1 MENVRSRHSAI
12 KQNSAKDH
20 NQELKQ
26 HKSKSKDT
34 EPELK
39 YSETLLTSL
48 FPPLLILIAFGGKPT
63 FITLGF
69 GSTITYILDLLGTVQ
84 VIDLIVN

>member
-1 MENVRSRHSAI
+1 MENVRLRHSAI
-12 KQNSAKDH
+12 KQNPAKDH

-26 HKSKSKDT
+26 IKKSKDT

-39 YSETLLTSL
+39 YSETLLMSL

-69 GSTITYILDLLGTVQ
+69 GSTITYILDLLGTIQ
-84 VIDLIVN
+84 VIL

>member
-1 MENVRSRHSAI
+1 MRHSAV
-12 KQNSAKDH
+12 KQSSAKDH

-26 HKSKSKDT
+26 LKKSKEA

-63 FITLGF
+63 FIALGF
-69 GSTITYILDLLGTVQ
+69 GSTVTYILDLLGTVQ
-84 VIDLIVN
+84 VNRFRD

>member
-1 MENVRSRHSAI
+1 MENVRSRHSAM
-12 KQNSAKDH
+12 KQSSAKEHD
-20 NQELKQ
+20 QELKQ
-26 HKSKSKDT
+26 LKKSKES

-63 FITLGF
+63 LIILGF
-69 GSTITYILDLLGTVQ
+69 GTTIAYILDLLGTVQ
-84 VIDLIVN
+84 VIW